1 MKKTTSRVLDKI
13 VKNTGSLFPP
23 LNPNPN
29 PKMHKIKGDAGSS
42 ENIIFLNDKKTL
54 GK

>member
-1 MKKTTSRVLDKI
+1 MKKITSRVLDKI
-13 VKNTGSLFPP
+13 VKNTGSLFTL

-29 PKMHKIKGDAGSS
+29 PKMRRIKGDVGSS